1 MRKKRVFL
9 DGAMYHVTSRTN
21 GREKV
26 FEHKPGKVIMMAVL
40 KEAKEKYGF
49 TVSNFCI
56 MPTHIHLLITPKQ
69 GSDLSKI
76 MLWIKTNFTKKMV
89 PGTFFSQVMGGCFC
103 GLYTGFYAG
112 RLSL

>member
-21 GREKV
+21 GKEKI
-26 FEHKPGKVIMMAVL
+26 FEHKPGKVIMMGVL
-40 KEAKEKYGF
+40 KKAKEKYGF

-69 GSDLSKI
+69 GADLSKI
-76 MLWIKTNFTKKMV
+76 MLWIKTNFTKRWNYFKGSSGHV
-89 PGTFFSQVMGGCFC
+89 LIFR
-103 GLYTGFYAG
+103 GLWTI
-112 RLSL
+112 LK